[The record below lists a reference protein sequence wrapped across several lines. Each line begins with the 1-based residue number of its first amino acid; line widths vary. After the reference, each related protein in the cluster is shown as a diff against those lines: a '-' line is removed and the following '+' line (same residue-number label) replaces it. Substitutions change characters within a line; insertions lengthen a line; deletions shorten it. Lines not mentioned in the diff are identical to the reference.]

1 MKRSLDV
8 LLISMHYWPEP
19 CDTRTSQLAK
29 SLVRRGHRATVLTS
43 FPNYPF
49 GRVYEGYSQRPW
61 KRETIE
67 GVNVVRVPMFPD
79 HSKSVKRRA
88 LSYASFAASAS
99 LFGPFLVGRPDLV
112 WIHHPPLTT
121 GLAGWWVSQ
130 LIGAPFVYEVHDLWP
145 ETLVSSGMVRE
156 SKVTA
161 AIRKACDALHD
172 WSAAVVVTSPG
183 MKSHLVSQGVARDK
197 LHVLPQWADEGA
209 LLPVERNAAF
219 GEEFGLTRK
228 FNVMFTGNV
237 GAAQELDT
245 VLDTAARMRGVEGLQ
260 FVVVGAGL
268 ELERLQARATAE
280 DLHNVLFLGQHP
292 RELMPHFFSWADAL
306 LVTLRDDPLFA
317 ITVPS
322 KLQAYLHAGRPV
334 LCGRRGRRRGRRLAR
349 GLRPDLPAGRPVRAL
364 ASAVQIVTAMAQEER
379 DADRCARGRRY
390 YDHSFSQDSLVGRV
404 RKALH
409 RHRPP
414 STPDARSLPTPNAQ
428 PRHQS
433 RTYVLFFEF
442 IH

>member
-49 GRVYEGYSQRPW
+49 GKVYEGYSQRPW

-209 LLPVERNAAF
+209 LLPVERDAGF
-219 GEEFGLTRK
+219 GEEFGLTGK

-334 LCGRRGRRRGRRLAR
+334 LCGVAGDAADVVSRAGC
-349 GLRPDLPAGRPVRAL
+349 GLTFPPGDHRAL
-364 ASAVQIVTAMAQEER
+364 ASAVQIVTAMAPDAR
-379 DADRCARGRRY
+379 DQMGARGRRY
-390 YDHSFSQDSLVGRV
+390 YDQSFSQDSLVTEYEKLFTGIV
-404 RKALH
+404 HPAPKRKIVA
-409 RHRPP
+409 
-414 STPDARSLPTPNAQ
+414 DAKRAA
-428 PRHQS
+428 
-433 RTYVLFFEF
+433 
-442 IH
+442 